1 MFMNNFTKSDR
12 SYWWS
17 ITNLTCCSSI
27 KSLQSKSITA
37 LTLLMFLAFSSL
49 SFAQVPGTDPT
60 GGGEEFNEFNGSMYE
75 VPARKPVSE
84 LMAPGYFDGFFDA
97 CHESDE
103 DFVIHE
109 VEANPGSDNP
119 DNPGAFDGE
128 WGVATGF
135 AKGSTHCS
143 WTFYYVYS
151 VKCANEVTPFT
162 VKYSGGDGTSPWVPR
177 HLKAAY
183 NDLIKDIKDQNVCY
197 DDRPIAPTG
206 EEVAEYYT
214 DNSEYVK
221 VHGVLVKKTTR
232 VRNDDCGWIEIHTYT
247 VSDYCPDND
256 FEFSITYSG
265 ADTEAPSFV
274 GKVDELKP
282 DITVDCDKI
291 PPMTALLYTDNCAFD
306 GQRRIM
312 PVEDRSNLGEG
323 CEGGYILRTYTIEDD
338 CGNKD
343 VHQYRIDVLPAD
355 KAYFEPQG
363 PISVP
368 CVNRNSF
375 ESYIPKLEV
384 SNGMEGRCEIS
395 DIVTGVYDPADTDC
409 GTFDVTYTFTDNCG
423 RVTEKVV
430 QVTIVDEEDPGITY
444 ASRDLTVE
452 CDGAGNLEE
461 YNNWVATM
469 GGATAQDNCT
479 PTEELEWS
487 NNAPELPNTNECGM
501 TGSTTVIFIVK
512 DLCGNQSK
520 TYATFTIVD
529 RLDPEITPAI
539 NQTVV
544 CDGEGNVDQFENWLL
559 NFGGATA
566 KDDCSDVTYTHDF
579 EPKFDK
585 YLDMSQYLKGGCSDY
600 TGYIDV
606 VFTATDACGNSSS
619 TIGTFTI
626 EDSIAPYISD
636 AEDKTVECDGN
647 GNTAEYNAWINNNGG
662 ASLTQPDACSA
673 VSWDHEV
680 LGTYGDACDM
690 YYKVKFTASDECG
703 NESSTIAEF
712 HIIDTLNPMIGLEA
726 QDETFECNEE
736 YLNDPERGGGPQNW
750 EQAFQAWLDRNGDAQ
765 AMDICDDKLTWTN
778 DADDP
783 KNKWNELCGNTR
795 YIIVTFVATDD
806 CGHNS
811 ATTAEFRIVDT
822 KAPYL
827 EKLDD
832 VRLTFDDK
840 CEADTD
846 PSNTGFPDSYDDC
859 AGVTVTYAD
868 VTDKQDCVTTITRTW
883 TSTDECDNS
892 TQDVQVIRI
901 YDETA
906 PELTGSISQFNLSNY
921 DACEAPA
928 APSEQDIADQ
938 FEDACGHVVA
948 NLISTNVISDDTCD
962 WAVQFEYEVFDNCGN
977 QYDGVVKVTY
987 WGSDQTAPKLI
998 DGESLPADVS
1008 GINACVEDAL
1018 NDYPPVADHAIEK
1031 LFEDNCAKEV
1041 SAWSS
1046 RTIVDRSCKWEF
1058 YYTYYVMDDCQNIY
1072 EFKQHFSGE
1081 DNSAP
1086 VLVGEI
1092 PMDMSDID
1100 ACKDTAPD
1108 GPTEGEIAAL
1118 FSESCGLTVD
1128 RTVFSTGDDCNWL
1141 YSYEY
1146 DVYDACGNHY
1156 PTFKITYQGGDQT
1169 KPVIS
1174 CPDDVDFAYG
1184 DQVSFATSIP
1194 GEDIDDC
1201 SATTQDYVDSDH
1213 DHDLVSVTIPGS
1225 WRLRTTRSRYIGW
1238 PVYNTVTYSVWY
1250 DLGTPVGTMNGKP
1263 YYEGVA
1269 EFSTGT
1275 QYGNNLYR
1283 LFWTDHNDW
1292 HLEEKTSPSDPTW
1305 EYIMFSTVDS
1315 DTPPCSLSDWRLD
1328 FEPLP
1333 SNFKSVHCDND
1344 KIIALKHTFTRTFT
1358 VTDSCD
1364 NATSCDTEYS
1374 YVTYLAGDED
1384 PADSDLPDELLN
1396 GDYSDDVSNSR
1407 TEHAATTAV
1416 APDSTVDIDFRAYPV
1431 PFNKDVNLS
1440 YNFKFDTDVTIEIY
1454 DTKGLMVQRQVNKGY
1469 RAGSDVTIPMTVN
1482 GADQLYYVKL
1492 ITNQGTVTKKIVS
1505 STNKR

>member
-1 MFMNNFTKSDR
+1 M
-12 SYWWS
+12 
-17 ITNLTCCSSI
+17 
-27 KSLQSKSITA
+27 TA
-37 LTLLMFLAFSSL
+37 LTLLMFLAFSSV
-49 SFAQVPGTDPT
+49 SFAQVPGEDPI
-60 GGGEEFNEFNGSMYE
+60 GGGEEFNDFNGSMYE

-84 LMAPGYFDGFFDA
+84 LMAPGYFNGFFDA
-97 CHESDE
+97 CHESDD
-103 DFVIHE
+103 DFVIHT
-109 VEANPGSDNP
+109 VEANPGSDDP

-183 NDLIKDIKDQNVCY
+183 NELIKDIKDQNVCY

-206 EEVAEYYT
+206 KEVAELYT

-247 VSDYCPDND
+247 VSDYCPAND

-265 ADTEAPSFV
+265 ADIEAPSFV

-282 DITVDCDKI
+282 DIEVDCDKI
-291 PPMTALLYTDNCAFD
+291 PAMTPLYYTDNCAFE

-312 PVEDRSNLGEG
+312 PVEDRTNLGEG

-343 VHQYRIDVLPAD
+343 VHQYRIDVRPAD

-363 PISVP
+363 PIYVP

-395 DIVTGVYDPADTDC
+395 DIVTGEYDPADTDC
-409 GTFDVTYTFTDNCG
+409 GEFDVTYTFEDNCG
-423 RVTEKVV
+423 RVTTKVV
-430 QVTIVDEEDPGITY
+430 KVTIVDEEDPGITY

-461 YNNWVATM
+461 YNNWVSTM

-479 PTEELEWS
+479 PTEELVWS
-487 NNAPELPNTNECGM
+487 NNAPELPNTNGCGM
-501 TGSTTVIFIVK
+501 TGSTTVIFTVK

-520 TYATFTIVD
+520 TYATFTIED
-529 RLDPEITPAI
+529 TLDPEITPAI

-579 EPKFDK
+579 APKFDK
-585 YLDMSQYLKGGCSDY
+585 YLDMSEYLKGGCSDY

-626 EDSIAPYISD
+626 EDSIAPYITE
-636 AEDKTVECDGN
+636 AIDKTVECDGN
-647 GNTAEYNAWINNNGG
+647 GNVSEWNAWINSNGG
-662 ASLTQPDACSA
+662 ATNEPDACSE
-673 VSWDHEV
+673 VKWRHEV
-680 LGTYGDACDM
+680 LGQYGDACDM
-690 YYKVKFTASDECG
+690 YYKVEFTAYDECG

-712 HIIDTLNPMIGLEA
+712 HIVDTQNPLIGLEA

-736 YLNDPERGGGPQNW
+736 YLNGDQRGVQTW
-750 EQAFQAWLDRNGDAQ
+750 EQAFESWLARNGDAQ
-765 AMDICDDKLTWTN
+765 AMDVCDDELTWSN
-778 DADDP
+778 DAEDP

-811 ATTAEFRIVDT
+811 ATTAEFRVVDT

-827 EKLDD
+827 EKLPD

-846 PSNTGFPDSYDDC
+846 PSNTGFPESYDDC
-859 AGVTVTYAD
+859 AGVTVTYDD

-892 TQDVQVIRI
+892 TQDIQVIRI

-906 PELTGSISQFNLSNY
+906 PELTGSIHQFNLSNY
-921 DACEAPA
+921 DACAAPA

-938 FEDACGHVVA
+938 FEDACGHVIA
-948 NLISTNVISDDTCD
+948 ELISTNVISDDTCD
-962 WAVQFEYEVFDNCGN
+962 WAVQFEYEVRDNCDN
-977 QYDGVVKVTY
+977 YYDGVVKVTY

-998 DGESLPADVS
+998 DGETLPAGQS
-1008 GINACVEDAL
+1008 GINACLSDAIAA
-1018 NDYPPVADHAIEK
+1018 NPPVDAHSIEK
-1031 LFEDNCAKEV
+1031 LFEDNCSKDVYAR
-1041 SAWSS
+1041 SAL
-1046 RTIVDRSCKWEF
+1046 TVVDDSCKWSF
-1058 YYTYYVMDDCQNIY
+1058 YYTYYVWDACGNTY
-1072 EFKQHFSGE
+1072 EFKQDFDGE
-1081 DNSAP
+1081 DNTAP
-1086 VLVGEI
+1086 VLTGAI
-1092 PMDMSDID
+1092 PEDMSDLD
-1100 ACKDTAPD
+1100 YCMGDAPD
-1108 GPTEGEIAAL
+1108 GPSEGYIADQ
-1118 FSESCGLTVD
+1118 FSDSCGVNVE
-1128 RTVFSTGDDCNWL
+1128 RTVFSTGTDCNWL

-1146 DVYDACGNHY
+1146 VVYDNCDNY
-1156 PTFKITYQGGDQT
+1156 VDTFKITHQGGDGT
-1169 KPVIS
+1169 DPVITS
-1174 CPDDVDFAYG
+1174 CPQDADFDIDGNPVFSGPANQYAGLDYEDCSGATATHSDSQVVETPGPLVQTDAGLFVRLSSQYRAYFAFGDDKDGTYNGKDVWTGTLYYYGVPSIFTEWTYKAVWSNTYNTWFIREYLYGNYVGTVAYG
-1184 DQVSFATSIP
+1184 GGTANKPDCDANFSRSAWCGD
-1194 GEDIDDC
+1194 GEEE
-1201 SATTQDYVDSDH
+1201 
-1213 DHDLVSVTIPGS
+1213 TIV
-1225 WRLRTTRSRYIGW
+1225 RS
-1238 PVYNTVTYSVWY
+1238 
-1250 DLGTPVGTMNGKP
+1250 
-1263 YYEGVA
+1263 
-1269 EFSTGT
+1269 
-1275 QYGNNLYR
+1275 
-1283 LFWTDHNDW
+1283 
-1292 HLEEKTSPSDPTW
+1292 
-1305 EYIMFSTVDS
+1305 
-1315 DTPPCSLSDWRLD
+1315 
-1328 FEPLP
+1328 
-1333 SNFKSVHCDND
+1333 
-1344 KIIALKHTFTRTFT
+1344 FTRTFI
-1358 VTDSCD
+1358 VTDACD
-1364 NATSCDTEYS
+1364 NTSTCSADYS
-1374 YVTYLAGDED
+1374 YTVLAKDVADTSDETDTYSGGDYISEDDAAPAGAGD
-1384 PADSDLPDELLN
+1384 
-1396 GDYSDDVSNSR
+1396 DVQ
-1407 TEHAATTAV
+1407 V
-1416 APDSTVDIDFRAYPV
+1416 DFRAYPV
-1431 PFNKDVNLS
+1431 PFNGNVTIA
-1440 YNFKFDTDVTIEIY
+1440 YNFDFDTDVRVEIY
-1454 DTKGLMVQRQVNKGY
+1454 DTKGLLVLSKDNASYARGTEGTTQL
-1469 RAGSDVTIPMTVN
+1469 TIN
-1482 GADQLYYVKL
+1482 GADQLYYVKV
-1492 ITNQGTVTKKIVS
+1492 ITSQGTSTKKIVS
-1505 STNKR
+1505 STARQ